1 MAAEG
6 LRREGGALRGSDR
19 RPVVVTDELAV
30 LKLVTARLEAA
41 GIAYMITGSIAA
53 GYYAEP
59 RMTRDV
65 DLVVELEPDD
75 VAVVANLFT
84 PEFLVDAESIVRA
97 VQRRAMF
104 NLIHIAAAVKVD
116 MIVRKDLPYRR
127 EEFRRR
133 RQVTIDGQHMWLV
146 SPEDLIL
153 SKLDWAKDSRSELQL
168 RDVRGLLRAVPGLD
182 EAYLERWADEL
193 GIPHLLREARQA

>member
-1 MAAEG
+1 M
-6 LRREGGALRGSDR
+6 
-19 RPVVVTDELAV
+19 
-30 LKLVTARLEAA
+30 
-41 GIAYMITGSIAA
+41 
-53 GYYAEP
+53 
-59 RMTRDV
+59 
-65 DLVVELEPDD
+65 
-75 VAVVANLFT
+75 
-84 PEFLVDAESIVRA
+84 
-97 VQRRAMF
+97 
-104 NLIHIAAAVKVD
+104 
-116 MIVRKDLPYRR
+116 RKDLPYRR

-182 EAYLERWADEL
+182 EAYLERGADEL